1 MRHLM
6 DVAFNR
12 PDVRKI
18 RSGTHEVAT
27 YTSTCCET
35 KGIIYLTNL
44 CCVI

>member
-1 MRHLM
+1 M

-27 YTSTCCET
+27 YTSTCET

-44 CCVI
+44 SSLMQ